1 MATWD
6 TLHGCSFTA
15 KSLFR
20 LLCSDLCSVHRCRTD
35 QLAQNQCAGGD
46 VVYGV
51 ALGLTLIVDF
61 SPEASSVLSLDSQF
75 RNKGML
81 GFAGFWASGSGSG
94 SKGGELSLL
103 HEKGLH
109 FQNAVLLCVAVNHI
123 NEPTFTISLRA
134 IFQGHLMQY
143 SIMNNISF
151 D

>member
-1 MATWD
+1 MVAA
-6 TLHGCSFTA
+6 SPP
-15 KSLFR
+15 KV
-20 LLCSDLCSVHRCRTD
+20 CSDCCVLICARFTDAEPISWRRTSVR
-35 QLAQNQCAGGD
+35 GD

-123 NEPTFTISLRA
+123 NEPAFTISLRA

>member
-1 MATWD
+1 MPNRSA
-6 TLHGCSFTA
+6 GAEPVC
-15 KSLFR
+15 
-20 LLCSDLCSVHRCRTD
+20 
-35 QLAQNQCAGGD
+35 GGD

-61 SPEASSVLSLDSQF
+61 SPEASFVLSLDSQF

-94 SKGGELSLL
+94 SKGGKISLL

-109 FQNAVLLCVAVNHI
+109 FQNVVLLCVAVSHI
-123 NEPTFTISLRA
+123 NEPPFTISLRT
-134 IFQGHLMQY
+134 IFQGHLIQY
-143 SIMNNISF
+143 SVVNNINF